1 MSRPLR
7 IQYPGAVYHITHRGN
22 DRKQVFK
29 DDADRHHFLK
39 LLSLS
44 LDTYN
49 VTLHAFVLMSNHFHL
64 LAETPLGNLSEF
76 MRHLN
81 ISYTSYFNRRHKR
94 SGHLFQGR
102 FKSFIIDKDAY
113 LLQVSRYIHLN
124 PVCIRSLK
132 NKPTAERKK
141 FVSRYHWSSL
151 PGHFAVKKQFAFV
164 EYGVVLADL
173 GGNNPA
179 GRRRYKR
186 LIMEDLDGSIKIRKR
201 VIGQSILGDS
211 NFVRLIKEKYLPS
224 KADRECP
231 AIDRIQTYEAPDK
244 LLKILSDK
252 LQLSRKK
259 LLSVKGVER
268 QITMDIL
275 YRYGGM
281 TNPRIGKMMGVD
293 YSTVSQG
300 RKRLREKSSKDKKL
314 KKIILAIEKLCQE

>member
-1 MSRPLR
+1 MSRALR
-7 IQYPGAVYHITHRGN
+7 IQYPGAVYHITHQGN
-22 DRKQVFK
+22 DRKAIFK

-124 PVCIRSLK
+124 PVCIKSLK
-132 NKPTAERKK
+132 NKPIAERKK
-141 FVSRYHWSSL
+141 VLTGYLWSSL

-164 EYGVVLADL
+164 EYGVVLAEL

-186 LIMEDLDGSIKIRKR
+186 LIMEDLDGSIKIRER

-211 NFVRLIKEKYLPS
+211 NFVRLIKEKYLPG

-231 AIDRIQTYEAPDK
+231 AIGRIQTYEAPDK
-244 LLKILSDK
+244 LLKILSKK
-252 LQLSRKK
+252 LQLSWKK

-275 YRYGGM
+275 YRYSGM
-281 TNPRIGKMMGVD
+281 TNPRIGKMMGID

-314 KKIILAIEKLCQE
+314 KKLIMDIERLCQE